1 MNVVDIRCYCYNHSY
16 FMKCSK
22 TLFCSSLNTGH
33 GSSDAYVV
41 FSTSIIYSKIKKNVM
56 ITQLE
61 PVLNRSPG
69 FQFNRKG

>member
-1 MNVVDIRCYCYNHSY
+1 
-16 FMKCSK
+16 MKCSK

-41 FSTSIIYSKIKKNVM
+41 FSTSIIYSKIKKIVM